1 MFMLQQIANIL
12 QQASDPLFSLLV
24 ARLLQSAVACIVLQ
38 SDWSLLLLVNIPSLH
53 CKQSS

>member
-1 MFMLQQIANIL
+1 MLYVTA
-12 QQASDPLFSLLV
+12 DPLFILLV
-24 ARLLQSAVACIVLQ
+24 ARILQSAVTCIVLQ